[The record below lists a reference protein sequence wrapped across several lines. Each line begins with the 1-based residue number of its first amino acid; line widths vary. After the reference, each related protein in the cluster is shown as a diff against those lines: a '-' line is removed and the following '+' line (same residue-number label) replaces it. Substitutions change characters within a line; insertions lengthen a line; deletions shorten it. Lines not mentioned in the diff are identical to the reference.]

1 MRSVLACRAIIL
13 TKSGIKDILT
23 GRINVANVKHILLS
37 ELALRELCKMMQIL
51 LACAGA
57 TLYMVMNDFVENKET
72 LVTNLELLWKQVGAI
87 VAGNQ
92 VAEMIGRVR

>member
-1 MRSVLACRAIIL
+1 
-13 TKSGIKDILT
+13 
-23 GRINVANVKHILLS
+23 
-37 ELALRELCKMMQIL
+37 
-51 LACAGA
+51 
-57 TLYMVMNDFVENKET
+57 MVMNDFVENKET